1 MDASIMTATT
11 ASAIVIIIMIRKTLT
26 GHTNGSSK

>member
-11 ASAIVIIIMIRKTLT
+11 ASAIVIIMIMKTLT
-26 GHTNGSSK
+26 GHNGSSK

>member
-11 ASAIVIIIMIRKTLT
+11 ASAIVIIMIMKTLLT
-26 GHTNGSSK
+26 GHNGSSK

>member
-11 ASAIVIIIMIRKTLT
+11 ASAIVIIMNMKTLT